1 MAGSAEGRG
10 GLDRPS
16 HLRGGEPAPEA
27 VNTAPGSV
35 ITEVARIEEVSI
47 VTDPKDKRRR
57 IVAISDD
64 DGIKRDYLTW
74 RPVEDGPQ

>member
-1 MAGSAEGRG
+1 MS
-10 GLDRPS
+10 
-16 HLRGGEPAPEA
+16 
-27 VNTAPGSV
+27 
-35 ITEVARIEEVSI
+35 IEEVSI

-74 RPVEDGPQ
+74 RPVEEGPQ